1 MASVSRYDPFG
12 EIVDDFLKGFF
23 VKPLAYEQSE
33 PVRRMRIDVSEHNG
47 EYKVLAELPGAKKE
61 DINVQIDGDQVS
73 ITAEVR
79 TEREAREGERV
90 LHSERYAGKL
100 ARAFRLGEELDESK
114 AVAKYNDGILELTLP
129 KKATTASRQISIQ

>member
-114 AVAKYNDGILELTLP
+114 AVAKYNDGILQLTLP

>member
-23 VKPLAYEQSE
+23 VKPLAYEQSD

-47 EYKVLAELPGAKKE
+47 EYTVLAELPGAKKE

-90 LHSERYAGKL
+90 LHSERYAGKV